1 MTETPADT
9 HFSEADAVD
18 EGDAARS
25 KAKLRRQLRATRKQR
40 ERRQRQT
47 DAAQLN
53 RHLLELGPI
62 VTASWVAGYLA
73 FDGEPDI
80 RFSLTQL
87 CRRGIGVAL
96 PVLST
101 ASDGL
106 LRFHRWTPA
115 TPLTVNRFGI
125 SEPRGSEAVS
135 LESIDC
141 WLLPLVAFDRDG
153 HRLGMGAGWYDR
165 VLARQAVE
173 AARIGVAWS
182 DQEVRRVPTES
193 WDQRLD
199 AVVTEREWFTCP
211 P

>member
-1 MTETPADT
+1 M
-9 HFSEADAVD
+9 
-18 EGDAARS
+18 
-25 KAKLRRQLRATRKQR
+25 RATRKQR
-40 ERRQRQT
+40 ERRQRQI

-53 RHLLELGPI
+53 RHLLDLEP
-62 VTASWVAGYLA
+62 VSHATWVAGYLA

-96 PVLST
+96 PVLPESP
-101 ASDGL
+101 GEV

-115 TPLTVNRFGI
+115 TPLTVNRHGI
-125 SEPRGSEAVS
+125 SEPRGGEAVP
-135 LESIDC
+135 LEGIDA

-165 VLARQAVE
+165 VLARQATR
-173 AARIGVAWS
+173 ATRIGVAWS
-182 DQEVRRVPTES
+182 DQEASHVPTDP
-193 WDQRLD
+193 WDQSLD

-211 P
+211 S